1 MAFLKLFFLSPMLL
15 PLIAFAAL
23 IAPGRM
29 KRLRWAGA
37 GALVLFGIL
46 GAPLIAGFLLSR
58 LEGGGPAPRVEAA
71 GAQAIVILSAEQRRR
86 PEFGGLGPGPLSLER
101 LRYGAALARRTGL
114 PVLIAGG
121 DPEGQGRA
129 LADSLG
135 ASLENDFGVRPRWLE
150 RNSANTA
157 ANARESAR
165 ILRAQGIERV
175 LLVTHAWHMPRA
187 RLAFERTGLR
197 VTPAPTA
204 AIGNPFS
211 RVRGFAD
218 VARGLIPQ
226 ASGLQNSF
234 YFLHETVGLA
244 AARLTPIPDAAVR
257 RANSG

>member
-1 MAFLKLFFLSPMLL
+1 MMAFLKLLFLSPMLL
-15 PLIAFAAL
+15 PSITFAAL
-23 IAPGRM
+23 IAPARM
-29 KRLRWAGA
+29 KRVRWAGA
-37 GALVLFGIL
+37 GALILFGIL
-46 GAPLIAGFLLSR
+46 GAPLISGFLLSR
-58 LEGGGPAPRVEAA
+58 LEGDGPAPRVEAA

-114 PVLIAGG
+114 PVLISGG

-135 ASLENDFGVRPRWLE
+135 ASLANDFGVRPRWLE
-150 RNSANTA
+150 RTSANTA

-187 RLAFERTGLR
+187 RLAFERAGLQ
-197 VTPAPTA
+197 VTPGPTA
-204 AIGNPFS
+204 AVGDPFS
-211 RVRGFAD
+211 RVHGFTD

-226 ASGLQNSF
+226 ASGLQNTY
-234 YFLHETVGLA
+234 YFFHETVGLA
-244 AARLTPIPDAAVR
+244 AARLMSKPAAAP
-257 RANSG
+257 RADGG